1 MVTQPSIASSTVLFV
16 AAHDLSPVF
25 FARQKILALAAKAA
39 AGPYNT
45 CGRRPRHPYSHPHL
59 YAPPPHSPYT
69 HPHTLTD
76 VCESCLTLNNPMA
89 ACGRMLSG
97 GSSEYTSVYARFQSS
112 YVVAASH
119 ACTLGSNASPAA
131 KGRPLAGVKRLARS
145 QRAPASALRG
155 ELEELRKHVAH
166 VLRNAHG
173 RDGARHR
180 HLQVA

>member
-1 MVTQPSIASSTVLFV
+1 M
-16 AAHDLSPVF
+16 
-25 FARQKILALAAKAA
+25 LAARCSASAHSRAA
-39 AGPYNT
+39 
-45 CGRRPRHPYSHPHL
+45 S
-59 YAPPPHSPYT
+59 
-69 HPHTLTD
+69 
-76 VCESCLTLNNPMA
+76 A
-89 ACGRMLSG
+89 ASRSRKMDSGRMLSG
-97 GSSEYTSVYARFQSS
+97 GSFEYTSSYARFQSS
-112 YVVAASH
+112 YVAAASH